1 MTRRFDILL
10 TDGAPPVHDPWCWRD
25 DWHAPGESAFSL
37 LAKFQRLNALSC
49 SALAES
55 FASLQ
60 GRRAPPQDL
69 DLRDARRF
77 DLLRMR
83 DMLRLRL
90 ADIAAAFVMP
100 SGAIQRISSPTLRW
114 CVQCAQQGVHLA
126 VFQYRRVDQCPVH
139 RVPLVERCERCDK
152 PIPYRLRADLFRAPF
167 NCPSCGN
174 AWWVPAQGLDD
185 IRVGQP
191 YRRRLGKRARHV
203 RLTVQE
209 PTGSEEIWCA
219 TGGLPS
225 TSDELPPVS
234 EYQLPLQE
242 MSWVRF
248 GTGGQAE
255 ADDPWPEVATQD
267 KFFGDRDAQAHACY
281 KAVRRQIMRMY
292 GRNHRACIKNAA
304 RHLAWSLC
312 GSTTTS
318 CCPVALA
325 YLRWRCKWE
334 GVGIPRS
341 LLQQPVHGP
350 LGLTVWLSLH
360 APIAPRAWSREAA
373 HWLTLHALAHACMDS
388 FYTYLEEAQGA
399 RRVIWLP
406 FPVHDFLRRG
416 IVMRGGA
423 LPEDPPQQLCI
434 MPVDPRYGYRSLAWQ
449 PGTAKHRREHLEYL
463 DRNISSIGHAFGV
476 PPP

>member
-1 MTRRFDILL
+1 M
-10 TDGAPPVHDPWCWRD
+10 
-25 DWHAPGESAFSL
+25 
-37 LAKFQRLNALSC
+37 
-49 SALAES
+49 
-55 FASLQ
+55 
-60 GRRAPPQDL
+60 
-69 DLRDARRF
+69 
-77 DLLRMR
+77 
-83 DMLRLRL
+83 
-90 ADIAAAFVMP
+90 
-100 SGAIQRISSPTLRW
+100 
-114 CVQCAQQGVHLA
+114 
-126 VFQYRRVDQCPVH
+126 
-139 RVPLVERCERCDK
+139 
-152 PIPYRLRADLFRAPF
+152 
-167 NCPSCGN
+167 
-174 AWWVPAQGLDD
+174 
-185 IRVGQP
+185 
-191 YRRRLGKRARHV
+191 
-203 RLTVQE
+203 
-209 PTGSEEIWCA
+209 
-219 TGGLPS
+219 
-225 TSDELPPVS
+225 
-234 EYQLPLQE
+234 
-242 MSWVRF
+242 
-248 GTGGQAE
+248 
-255 ADDPWPEVATQD
+255 ATQD

-292 GRNHRACIKNAA
+292 GRNHRACIKDAA

-360 APIAPRAWSREAA
+360 APIAPRAWSGEAA

-388 FYTYLEEAQGA
+388 FHTYLEAAQGA

-449 PGTAKHRREHLEYL
+449 PGTAKHCREHLEYL
-463 DRNISSIGHAFGV
+463 DRNIASIGHAFGV